1 MRATSPSNGSPQ
13 PGTPAFE
20 VARLIEQLSPENS
33 IEVRM
38 VATHGLAG
46 ILATAHGKPE
56 MTSLCLQQ
64 ARYQSPIAGL
74 LKLAAD
80 ADDGGLSLKLVLSCL
95 ANLSFIGFTQDMAE
109 EEELAR
115 MLAQTAVD
123 SVQDDSLRAY
133 SLPALYNMS
142 SEANVLAA
150 LDSANAAPVLEKLA
164 SEESSADLKGYAKG
178 TLKNLSKHHLAVERE
193 QKRAARKGRKRGLR
207 RGFKA
212 KRGEALAQDRENAPP
227 QDAASQEALSPQK
240 HSPTSVMLGPKLT
253 SGQPSHAKDRG
264 LSVAIPTRKL
274 GAVSRL
280 GSVREPT
287 PSRSSPGR

>member
-1 MRATSPSNGSPQ
+1 
-13 PGTPAFE
+13 
-20 VARLIEQLSPENS
+20 
-33 IEVRM
+33 M
-38 VATHGLAG
+38 VAAHGLAG
-46 ILATAHGKPE
+46 ILAAAHGKPE
-56 MTSLCLQQ
+56 TASLCLQQ

-212 KRGEALAQDRENAPP
+212 KRGEALAQDGENAPP

-240 HSPTSVMLGPKLT
+240 HSPTSVMQGPKLT
-253 SGQPSHAKDRG
+253 SGQPSHAKGRG

-280 GSVREPT
+280 GSGREPT